1 LSSSEFSA
9 FSTAEAFLREAAA
22 AKQSKRDAISD
33 AIAPHLHDS
42 GTVGVPPALHR
53 TIQELVERY
62 GDAVYRE
69 LALYAMGKWFELHCE
84 AAEDLFQTGSF
95 PEGCA
100 CLMDSVRISD
110 GMHLVCEV
118 GSLGGDDSWKAMLEQ
133 ELSQAILETIEE
145 HSHDSMPPL

>member
-1 LSSSEFSA
+1 MSSPFS

-22 AKQSKRDAISD
+22 AKQDKRDAIAD
-33 AIAPHLHDS
+33 ALAPHLQDS

-53 TIQELVERY
+53 TINGFVERF
-62 GDAVYRE
+62 GDAAYRE
-69 LALYAMGKWFELHCE
+69 IALYCLGKWFELHCE

-100 CLMDSVRISD
+100 CLMDGTRISD
-110 GMHLVCEV
+110 SLHLVAEV
-118 GSLGGDDSWKAMLEQ
+118 GSLGGDDSWKAMLEE

-145 HSHDSMPPL
+145 HQCEP